1 VHPMCAVFMKAREG
15 VSSEIRVTGSYEPL
29 CWVLGTKSSPLEE
42 QPVLLKSKP
51 SLQLLIH

>member
-1 VHPMCAVFMKAREG
+1 MCAVFMKAREG